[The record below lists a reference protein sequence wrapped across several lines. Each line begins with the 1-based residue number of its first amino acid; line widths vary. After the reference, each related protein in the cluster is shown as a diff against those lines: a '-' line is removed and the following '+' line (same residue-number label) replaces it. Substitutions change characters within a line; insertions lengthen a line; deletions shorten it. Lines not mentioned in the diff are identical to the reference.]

1 MAGDAAP
8 GEWLRCGLSGGAP
21 RRKKGEIRFSEEEL
35 LRGGMSGYV
44 EEYLIDGL
52 EDGVVTRRAV
62 VVLSGGTLPVQG
74 AKEKFDAA
82 GLVSAE
88 GEDGGCD
95 GHEFSDLM
103 RVAIFSVRVN
113 GTKDVVSCGKIIG
126 SSTHYRGHR
135 ERRGKEE

>member
-1 MAGDAAP
+1 MAGAAAP
-8 GEWLRCGLSGGAP
+8 GEWLRGGPSGGTL
-21 RRKKGEIRFSEEEL
+21 RRKKGEIRFGEEKL

-62 VVLSGGTLPVQG
+62 VALSGGTLPVQG
-74 AKEKFDAA
+74 AKEEFNAA

-88 GEDGGCD
+88 GEDSGCD

-103 RVAIFSVRVN
+103 RVAIFLVGVN
-113 GTKDVVSCGKIIG
+113 GTRTS
-126 SSTHYRGHR
+126 
-135 ERRGKEE
+135 